1 MCDVMVAGGTEAY
14 IYPVSIAGFCR
25 AKAISTKFNAH
36 LKLASRPF
44 DSERDGLV
52 LSEGSGVVVLEELQ
66 HALNRNASI
75 YGEILG
81 YGLSGDAHHITAPPK
96 NGDGAMR
103 CMMATLRDAKIS
115 PQSVGHI
122 NAHATSTV
130 VGDAAENMAIKNVFQ
145 EHSQKL
151 LISAS
156 KGAIGHLLGAAG
168 SVEAIIT
175 ILSVHNGIVPPTLNI
190 NELTP
195 EFDLNYCA
203 NEPVEWNGEKQRIAL
218 TNSFGF
224 GGTNASLCIGQYVD

>member
-1 MCDVMVAGGTEAY
+1 MCDVMVAGGTEAS
-14 IYPVSIAGFCR
+14 IHPVSIAAFCR

-36 LKLASRPF
+36 PKLASRPF

-52 LSEGSGVVVLEELQ
+52 LSEGCGVLVLEELQ

-81 YGLSGDAHHITAPPK
+81 YGMSSDAYHITAPPN

-103 CMMATLRDAKIS
+103 CMAGAMCDAKIS

-130 VGDAAENMAIKNVFQ
+130 VGDAVENTAIKNVFQ
-145 EHSQKL
+145 EHSQNL
-151 LISAS
+151 LISS
-156 KGAIGHLLGAAG
+156 NKGAIGHLLGAAG
-168 SVEAIIT
+168 AVEAIIT
-175 ILSVHNGIVPPTLNI
+175 ILSVYNGIVPPTLNI

-203 NEPVEWNGEKQRIAL
+203 NGPVEWNGGKRRIAL

-224 GGTNASLCIGQYVD
+224 GGTNASLCIGQYVA

>member
-1 MCDVMVAGGTEAY
+1 MVTGGTEAC
-14 IYPVSIAGFCR
+14 IHPVAIAGFCR
-25 AKAISTKFNAH
+25 ARALSTKFNAYP
-36 LKLASRPF
+36 KQASRPF
-44 DSERDGLV
+44 DSKRDGFV
-52 LSEGSGVVVLEELQ
+52 ISEGCGVLVLEELQ
-66 HALNRNASI
+66 HALNRKASI

-81 YGLSGDAHHITAPPK
+81 YGMSSDAHHITAPPT

-145 EHSQKL
+145 EHSQNL

-168 SVEAIIT
+168 AVEAIIA
-175 ILSVHNGIVPPTLNI
+175 ILSVYNGIVPPTLNI

-203 NEPVEWNGEKQRIAL
+203 NGPVEWNGGKRRIAL

-224 GGTNASLCIGQYVD
+224 GGTNASLCIGQYVA